1 MKSSGKSIVIF
12 YGSQTGTAEEYA
24 QRIAKNLRL
33 YGLKALVIDPEETD
47 IVCIYLLFF
56 PKILI

>member
-1 MKSSGKSIVIF
+1 MISSGKRIVIF

-33 YGLKALVIDPEETD
+33 YGLKALVVDPEETD
-47 IVCIYLLFF
+47 IVNFLKYLDPFF
-56 PKILI
+56 N